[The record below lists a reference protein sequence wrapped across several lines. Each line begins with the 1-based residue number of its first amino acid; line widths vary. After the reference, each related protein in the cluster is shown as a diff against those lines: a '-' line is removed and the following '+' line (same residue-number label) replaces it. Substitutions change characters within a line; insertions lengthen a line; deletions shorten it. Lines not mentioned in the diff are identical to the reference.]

1 MNSVIEIG
9 RIATDINLQY
19 TPQTQTAVAKFT
31 LAVDRPKKD
40 GQDQGADFIRITVWG
55 RQAETTNQYCSKGSK
70 IAVQGRITTGS
81 YKDRQGNTVYT
92 TEVTA
97 ERVEFL
103 DSRTQPMQDTV
114 NNMGMPQPVAQ
125 ETTGTAFTH
134 DEAVLPWEQ

>member
-9 RIATDINLQY
+9 RVATDINLQY

-81 YKDRQGNTVYT
+81 YKDRNGNTVYT

-103 DSRTQPMQDTV
+103 DSRNNHVAQPMQEAV
-114 NNMGMPQPVAQ
+114 NNIAGTGFSEQ
-125 ETTGTAFTH
+125 EY
-134 DEAVLPWEQ
+134 LPWEQ

>member
-1 MNSVIEIG
+1 MNSVTLIG

-103 DSRTQPMQDTV
+103 ESRNSHVAQPMQEAV
-114 NNMGMPQPVAQ
+114 NNVAGTGFEQVQ
-125 ETTGTAFTH
+125 EG
-134 DEAVLPWEQ
+134 LPWEQ

>member
-1 MNSVIEIG
+1 MNVVILSGNLG
-9 RIATDINLQY
+9 RDPELSY
-19 TPQTQTAVAKFT
+19 TPQTQTACCRLSVAV
-31 LAVDRPKKD
+31 ARQKKD
-40 GQDQGADFIRITVWG
+40 EQPDWVRVTVWG

-103 DSRTQPMQDTV
+103 DSRNNHVAQPMQDTV
-114 NNMGMPQPVAQ
+114 NNIAGTGFNEQ
-125 ETTGTAFTH
+125 EY
-134 DEAVLPWEQ
+134 LPWEQ

>member
-9 RIATDINLQY
+9 RVATDINLQY

-40 GQDQGADFIRITVWG
+40 GQDQGADFIRVTVWG

-81 YKDRQGNTVYT
+81 YKDKQGNTVYT

-103 DSRTQPMQDTV
+103 ESRNSHVAQPIQDTV
-114 NNMGMPQPVAQ
+114 NNIAGTGFNEQ
-125 ETTGTAFTH
+125 EY
-134 DEAVLPWEQ
+134 LPWEQ

>member
-9 RIATDINLQY
+9 RVATDINLQY

-81 YKDRQGNTVYT
+81 YKDKNGNTVYT

-103 DSRTQPMQDTV
+103 DSRNNHVAQPMQEAV
-114 NNMGMPQPVAQ
+114 NNIAGTGFSEQ
-125 ETTGTAFTH
+125 EY
-134 DEAVLPWEQ
+134 LPWEQ